1 MRCATPSTGTIRQRA
16 PPSTRSTASAR
27 ALVGTRLQKFRQ
39 PVGQA
44 DPAQS
49 AARPR
54 VVLRR
59 QGFRIVEAARRDVDL
74 VRIIVAYEGE
84 LRAAGGTEGS
94 GAGPA
99 RAEPR
104 RLARHHAELR
114 ALDAEPGH
122 ERRAGR
128 APADRAMAV
137 GPVERHAGR
146 FVAQLAAM
154 ASAFE
159 VRHRRVP
166 TASPATKV
174 FTEGGAKWLRPVW
187 QRKEGATCP
196 TSPRRPPCD
205 SRGRSNAGQP
215 DRAGRRTDSQPERRD
230 LVRRLT
236 RYCRGA

>member
-74 VRIIVAYEGE
+74 VRIIVADEGE

-137 GPVERHAGR
+137 GPVERHAGH

-174 FTEGGAKWLRPVW
+174 FTERGAKWLRPVW
-187 QRKEGATCP
+187 QRKEGATCS
-196 TSPRRPPCD
+196 TSPP
-205 SRGRSNAGQP
+205 SGSTSGVGRTPGNPIAP
-215 DRAGRRTDSQPERRD
+215 AAGR
-230 LVRRLT
+230 T
-236 RYCRGA
+236 RSRSAGIWSGGSHDAVGGA